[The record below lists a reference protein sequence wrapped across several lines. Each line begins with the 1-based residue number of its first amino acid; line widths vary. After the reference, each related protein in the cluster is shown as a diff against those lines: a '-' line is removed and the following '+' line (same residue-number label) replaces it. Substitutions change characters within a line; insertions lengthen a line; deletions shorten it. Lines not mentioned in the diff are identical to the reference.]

1 MKTSKLKLLTLAAV
15 MVVGLRTAQAADM
28 YFGFDTPYQ
37 LLLPGSANGSGRVW
51 LGNFGSTSFNSV
63 NDSVGGGTGMNT
75 SLLNTFN
82 PLASFGIDSDGFFN
96 GNGVTGATGSYNA
109 SPTYLYSGQVA
120 LNAFAGQDAY
130 LLVLNSSS
138 NVWDTAKAEWAA
150 FGSLTSILVKSG
162 SSFDSEAGESSAGD
176 LPGPKYYS
184 VSPGSGTLMLGDY
197 NVAAGTITASVI
209 PEPSVGALLLLG
221 GGALA
226 LIRARRTRE

>member
-1 MKTSKLKLLTLAAV
+1 MKTSKLKLLALATL
-15 MVVGLRTAQAADM
+15 MVVGLPTAQAVDM

-37 LLLPGSANGSGRVW
+37 LLLPGSSNGSGRAW
-51 LGNFGSTSFNSV
+51 LGNFGSTSFSSV
-63 NDSVGGGTGMNT
+63 SANVGGGMNQ
-75 SLLNTFN
+75 SLLDTFN

-109 SPTYLYSGQVA
+109 STYLYSGQVA

-138 NVWDTAKAEWAA
+138 DVWTTAKAEWAA
-150 FGSLTSILVKSG
+150 SGSVTSILVKSG
-162 SSFDSEAGESSAGD
+162 SSFDLSDGESSASG

-184 VSPGSGTLMLGDY
+184 VSSQSGTLILGEFDAT
-197 NVAAGTITASVI
+197 AATITASTV

-226 LIRARRTRE
+226 LIRARRNRE

>member
-1 MKTSKLKLLTLAAV
+1 
-15 MVVGLRTAQAADM
+15 MVVGLPTAQAVDM

-37 LLLPGSANGSGRVW
+37 LLLPGSSNGSGRAW
-51 LGNFGSTSFNSV
+51 LGNFGSTSFSSV
-63 NDSVGGGTGMNT
+63 SANVGGGMNQ
-75 SLLNTFN
+75 SLLDTFN

-109 SPTYLYSGQVA
+109 STYLYSGQVA

-138 NVWDTAKAEWAA
+138 DVWTTAKAEWAA
-150 FGSLTSILVKSG
+150 SGSVTSILVKSG
-162 SSFDSEAGESSAGD
+162 SSFDLSDGESSASG

-184 VSPGSGTLMLGDY
+184 VSSQNGTLMLGDY
-197 NVAAGTITASVI
+197 NVDAGTITASTV

-226 LIRARRTRE
+226 LIRARRNRE

>member
-1 MKTSKLKLLTLAAV
+1 MKTSKLKLLALATL
-15 MVVGLRTAQAADM
+15 MVVGLPTAQAGDM

-37 LLLPGSANGSGRVW
+37 LLLPGSSNGSGRAW
-51 LGNFGSTSFNSV
+51 LGNFGSTSFSSV
-63 NDSVGGGTGMNT
+63 SANVGGGMNQ
-75 SLLNTFN
+75 SLLDTFN

-109 SPTYLYSGQVA
+109 STYLYSGQVA

-138 NVWDTAKAEWAA
+138 DVWTTAKAEWAA
-150 FGSLTSILVKSG
+150 SGSVTSILVKSG
-162 SSFDSEAGESSAGD
+162 SSFDLSDGESSASG

-184 VSPGSGTLMLGDY
+184 VSSQNGTLMLGDY
-197 NVAAGTITASVI
+197 NVDAGTITASTV

-226 LIRARRTRE
+226 LIRARRNRE

>member
-1 MKTSKLKLLTLAAV
+1 
-15 MVVGLRTAQAADM
+15 M

-37 LLLPGSANGSGRVW
+37 LRLPDSANGSGRVW
-51 LGNFGSTSFNSV
+51 LGNFGSTSFSSV
-63 NDSVGGGTGMNT
+63 NAAVGGGSGMNE

-96 GNGVTGATGSYNA
+96 GNGVSGAIGSYNA
-109 SPTYLYSGQVA
+109 STYLYSGQVA

-138 NVWDTAKAEWAA
+138 NVWDTAKADWAA
-150 FGSLTSILVKSG
+150 SGSPAASILVKSG
-162 SSFDSEAGESSAGD
+162 SSFDSEAGESSSSNI
-176 LPGPKYYS
+176 PGPKYYS
-184 VSPGSGTLMLGDY
+184 VSPQSGTLMLGYFNAD
-197 NVAAGTITASVI
+197 NTMTATTV

-226 LIRARRTRE
+226 LIRARRNRE

>member
-1 MKTSKLKLLTLAAV
+1 MKTSKLKLLALATL
-15 MVVGLRTAQAADM
+15 MVVGLRTAQAGDM

-37 LLLPGSANGSGRVW
+37 LLLPGSANGYGRVW
-51 LGNFGSTSFNSV
+51 LGNFGSASFSSV
-63 NDSVGGGTGMNT
+63 STTVGGGSGMNQ

-109 SPTYLYSGQVA
+109 TTYVYSGQVA
-120 LNAFAGQDAY
+120 LNTFAGQDAY

-138 NVWDTAKAEWAA
+138 DVWATAKAEWAA
-150 FGSLTSILVKSG
+150 NGSLTSILVKSG
-162 SSFDSEAGESSAGD
+162 SSFDSEVGESSASG

-184 VSPGSGTLMLGDY
+184 VSSQNGTLMLGDY
-197 NVAAGTITASVI
+197 NVDAGTITASTV

-226 LIRARRTRE
+226 LIRARRNRE

>member
-1 MKTSKLKLLTLAAV
+1 MKTSKLKLLALATL
-15 MVVGLRTAQAADM
+15 MVVGLPTAQAVDM

-37 LLLPGSANGSGRVW
+37 LLLPGSSNGSGRAW
-51 LGNFGSTSFNSV
+51 LGNFGSTSFSSV
-63 NDSVGGGTGMNT
+63 SANVGGGMNQ
-75 SLLNTFN
+75 SLLDTFN

-109 SPTYLYSGQVA
+109 STYLYSGQVA

-138 NVWDTAKAEWAA
+138 DVWTTAKAEWAA
-150 FGSLTSILVKSG
+150 SGSVTSILVKSG
-162 SSFDSEAGESSAGD
+162 SSFDLSDGESSASG

-184 VSPGSGTLMLGDY
+184 VSSQNGTLMLGDY
-197 NVAAGTITASVI
+197 NVDAGTITASTV

-226 LIRARRTRE
+226 LIRARRNRE

>member
-1 MKTSKLKLLTLAAV
+1 MKTSKLKLLALATV
-15 MVVGLRTAQAADM
+15 MVVGLPTAQASDM

-51 LGNFGSTSFNSV
+51 LGNFGSTSFSSV
-63 NDSVGGGTGMNT
+63 NASVGGGSGMNQ

-109 SPTYLYSGQVA
+109 STYLYSGQVA

-138 NVWDTAKAEWAA
+138 DVWTTAKADWAA
-150 FGSLTSILVKSG
+150 SGSPAASILVKSG
-162 SSFDSEAGESSAGD
+162 SSFDSEAGESSSSG
-176 LPGPKYYS
+176 LPGPKFYS
-184 VSPGSGTLMLGDY
+184 VSSESGTLMLGDF
-197 NVAAGTITASVI
+197 NAVAATITASTI
-209 PEPSVGALLLLG
+209 PEPSVGTLLLLG
-221 GGALA
+221 VGALA
-226 LIRARRTRE
+226 LIRARRDRE

>member
-1 MKTSKLKLLTLAAV
+1 MKTSKLKLLALATL
-15 MVVGLRTAQAADM
+15 MVVGLPTAQAVDM

-37 LLLPGSANGSGRVW
+37 LLLPGSSNGSGRAW
-51 LGNFGSTSFNSV
+51 LGNFGSTSFSSV
-63 NDSVGGGTGMNT
+63 SANVGGGMNQ
-75 SLLNTFN
+75 SLLDTFN

-109 SPTYLYSGQVA
+109 STYLYSGQVA

-138 NVWDTAKAEWAA
+138 DVWTTAKAEWAA
-150 FGSLTSILVKSG
+150 SGSVTSILVKSG
-162 SSFDSEAGESSAGD
+162 SSFDLSDGESSASG

-184 VSPGSGTLMLGDY
+184 VSSQSGTLMLGEFDA
-197 NVAAGTITASVI
+197 NAATITASTV

-226 LIRARRTRE
+226 LIRARRNRE